1 MRIGRGCE
9 HCRLRH
15 IRCNIRSGA
24 SSCDSCARLGRIC
37 RLDPL
42 FRFKSVR
49 HVYQKSQGAAARFEL
64 DWDSAQT
71 WVKVPQSLTFVQ
83 ESTEESIDGVG
94 GAAESEDEEHPPHK
108 SALEPSFGALPR
120 SSHLPLSSLA
130 GPPEVTGIIAAEN
143 SGTGEQPAASS
154 AMSPQTITSIISP
167 PASTST
173 LTGITSPTSP
183 STPRSTTAISLSFRE
198 AFLLRLFIQKIA
210 PWTDICDLRS
220 HFSAEVPRR
229 ALQVPMVLKSVL
241 ALSARLDAILSD
253 TSDWEATEYHGQCL
267 ELLIDTLAKPE
278 DTYDDNLLIT
288 VVILRIY
295 EEFEWENGE
304 NCHFLG
310 SNRLLNTMTKS
321 ASSGGLA
328 EAVSWQFLRQAIFA
342 SIVQCQP
349 MQLDLGNYERSAVFQ
364 RKDDAAYANVIVF
377 FCARIIQLYSCGPGC
392 LVDEDE
398 WHILSE
404 SVEEWYRTRPT
415 SWQPLQYKAASP
427 EDNRPFPELWMMSAP
442 AAVGLQY
449 YHTCCILLTSA
460 DRHWGTVSNYDLARL
475 RRVEENTIAS
485 HIIQVIGL
493 SISNE
498 TVENAYFMAC
508 HLLVRYGY
516 CLRHPV
522 VQRGTLEFLKRVEKV
537 IGWRTANAV
546 RELKK
551 QWGELRDLDLWG
563 GDSA

>member
-143 SGTGEQPAASS
+143 SGTAS
-154 AMSPQTITSIISP
+154 A
-167 PASTST
+167 
-173 LTGITSPTSP
+173 
-183 STPRSTTAISLSFRE
+183 RHFYC
-198 AFLLRLFIQKIA
+198 AFLFR
-210 PWTDICDLRS
+210 RS
-220 HFSAEVPRR
+220 HLGAEVPRR

-442 AAVGLQY
+442 A
-449 YHTCCILLTSA
+449 
-460 DRHWGTVSNYDLARL
+460 GTLAGSRVSNYDLARL

-508 HLLVRYGY
+508 HLLVRY
-516 CLRHPV
+516 
-522 VQRGTLEFLKRVEKV
+522 
-537 IGWRTANAV
+537 
-546 RELKK
+546 
-551 QWGELRDLDLWG
+551 LWG